1 MNSSLTL
8 KELLDL
14 HEKSKVLFDYVEDG
28 EVLANMVKDEKEE
41 KTKVFNWLKRGV
53 NLYYLSKFSFHSKKN
68 QSIGV

>member
-41 KTKVFNWLKRGV
+41 KTKVFN
-53 NLYYLSKFSFHSKKN
+53 
-68 QSIGV
+68 